1 MPALGRKQPDKASIS
16 SFDIQRGSPHRPV
29 DWARPLIMDGS
40 NGTSGPDRESI
51 PHSQDLRSSTPRG
64 PEVLNE
70 DVSGSRGSL
79 RRSAIRG
86 ESDQTGHRLEFYR
99 HRLLLSVCDLADL
112 LRKSINPSLY
122 ILVDRFFTAVCSCK
136 SPCMII
142 VNATSSWP
150 VQQSAQSS
158 RKQEKG
164 EFFAGFR
171 MTKQFALVVI
181 RESNFEIASV

>member
-1 MPALGRKQPDKASIS
+1 MAHQARIEKAYLIRRTCDRPRRVARKFSMKMFLDLEDHSDDRRFGVNQIRRAIGWNST
-16 SFDIQRGSPHRPV
+16 
-29 DWARPLIMDGS
+29 
-40 NGTSGPDRESI
+40 GTACC
-51 PHSQDLRSSTPRG
+51 
-64 PEVLNE
+64 
-70 DVSGSRGSL
+70 
-79 RRSAIRG
+79 SA
-86 ESDQTGHRLEFYR
+86 
-99 HRLLLSVCDLADL
+99 CDLVDL
-112 LRKSINPSLY
+112 LGKSINPSLY

-181 RESNFEIASV
+181 RESKL